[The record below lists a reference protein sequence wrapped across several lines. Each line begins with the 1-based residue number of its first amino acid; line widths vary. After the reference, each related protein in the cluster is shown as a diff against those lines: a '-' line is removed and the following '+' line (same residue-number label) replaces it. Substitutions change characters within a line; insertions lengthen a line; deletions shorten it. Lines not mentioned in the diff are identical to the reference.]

1 MALVKL
7 VSLGALVLAIAGCE
21 LWQANPFPP
30 YMRDIVYERDTA
42 NIFPTG
48 SRGPGE
54 AQVTASIY
62 QRDVEL
68 DQWRSLFI
76 IAYPNGPVAWIDQD
90 GAELAVFSDDQRV
103 DRTGVLFNR
112 RTTVPTVFTVQLGEL
127 AFTPAIPGSPNR
139 PSRVTNRAAPA
150 GTFPQ
155 PLAVIPLGESGRY
168 HVLYRDLTE
177 NQRPVMLARTSSSMS
192 MVEIQTTGS
201 KAGEDFLQKIPVF
214 QNDSENVGLVVFE
227 MTGGTTILRAVNG
240 TRERAVWYAVR
251 AADPGGAPR
260 IFVGV
265 QREDVFGEPF
275 DFEIDDDDEDSDEK
289 TEPLFSA
296 NHKPL
301 EQSQRIRFGSIH
313 VTVAGIFAQDNITGA
328 VLQYSID
335 TGKLLQTY
343 PLDDPEL
350 RAVVNPGGTGML
362 LFDSRRN
369 RVFILRRWWS

>member
-1 MALVKL
+1 MEPAHNFPGGVMALVKL

-48 SRGPGE
+48 SRGPGD

-90 GAELAVFSDDQRV
+90 GAELAVFSDDLRV

-177 NQRPVMLARTSSSMS
+177 NQRPVRIAKTGATMS
-192 MVEIQTTGS
+192 TVEFR
-201 KAGEDFLQKIPVF
+201 DDIPLF
-214 QNDSENVGLVVFE
+214 PQDSPQEFYVVSE
-227 MTGGTTILRAVNG
+227 AVGGTTLLQTGDGAQ
-240 TRERAVWYAVR
+240 EQAVWYAVR
-251 AADPGGAPR
+251 AADPGGAPQL
-260 IFVGV
+260 FVRV
-265 QREDVFGEPF
+265 QREDVLG
-275 DFEIDDDDEDSDEK
+275 DSFNFSGAVA
-289 TEPLFSA
+289 PLFPA
-296 NHKPL
+296 NHNPL
-301 EQSQRIRFGSIH
+301 EQSHRVRFGSLH
-313 VTVAGIFAQDNITGA
+313 VTAAGIFAQDDATGA
-328 VLQYSID
+328 VLHYSIE
-335 TGKLLQTY
+335 TGELLQTY

-362 LFDSRRN
+362 LYDSRRN